1 MLVKPEFILIKNI
14 LLVGEPVSLLCK
26 ARGATVTICSIQ
38 TRDLREAFC
47 YADIIITATGSPHL
61 IHGDLL
67 PSNRSLVIV
76 DAGVSHEPPHI
87 RGDVNIDSVRDK
99 CILITPPTSAV
110 GPVTI
115 AALAHNLFDVF
126 LLQNQLSTANILD
139 HNSINAL
146 TYTV

>member
-1 MLVKPEFILIKNI
+1 VLRGCLIKKNNI
-14 LLVGEPVSLLCK
+14 LLLGEPVSLLCK

-38 TRDLREAFC
+38 TQDLREAFC

-76 DAGVSHEPPHI
+76 DAGVSHEPPYI
-87 RGDVNIDSVRDK
+87 RGDVDIDSVRDK
-99 CILITPPTSAV
+99 CILITPPTGAV

-115 AALAHNLFDVF
+115 AALAQNLFDAFMLQDKLSRENF
-126 LLQNQLSTANILD
+126 LEQNQ
-139 HNSINAL
+139 INAQ
-146 TYTV
+146 THSA